1 MSLNKQEKIIAL
13 WVIFL
18 FGTVFHTQLAL
29 MPLLHGENNVVMPK
43 AQGRM
48 PAFESWLML
57 GFFILPAIAIAMTA
71 FNNARR
77 YRLVHFGLTVFFTI
91 VNFIHFAFD
100 LAVQPIVWHQIVLVF
115 LLLVNSV
122 LLNIVSLQWLRERP
136 KNPKIRKKLTAKAV
150 KST

>member
-13 WVIFL
+13 WIIFL
-18 FGTVFHTQLAL
+18 FGTIFHTQLAL
-29 MPLLHGENNVVMPK
+29 MPLLHGENVVMPK

-77 YRLVHFGLTVFFTI
+77 YRLVHFCLTVFFTV
-91 VNFIHFAFD
+91 VNAIHFVLD
-100 LAVQPIVWHQIVLVF
+100 LAVQQIVWHQIVLVF
-115 LLLVNSV
+115 FLLVNSV

-136 KNPKIRKKLTAKAV
+136 KNSKLRKKLTAKAV
-150 KST
+150 KSS

>member
-13 WVIFL
+13 WFIFL

-29 MPLLHGENNVVMPK
+29 MPLLYGENVVMPD

-57 GFFILPAIAIAMTA
+57 GFFILPAIAIVMTA
-71 FNNARR
+71 FNNAKR
-77 YRLVHFGLTVFFTI
+77 YRLVHFCLTVFFTI
-91 VNFIHFAFD
+91 VNFIHFVLD
-100 LAVQPIVWHQIVLVF
+100 LALQQILWHQIVLVF
-115 LLLVNSV
+115 LLVVNSL

-136 KNPKIRKKLTAKAV
+136 KNPKLRNKLTAKPV
-150 KST
+150 KNS